1 MGIFP
6 KFIVRSDKGYGPTDD
21 YWYGPFAG
29 PTKAGV
35 DVNEFVAL
43 NFSAVYNAI
52 TIISQ
57 TIGSLP
63 LHLFKRTKRITQKVA
78 NKPGYGVLHSVANP
92 EMTAMTYRE
101 TTSAHELSWGNSYSE
116 IVRNGM
122 GQIAELWPISPD
134 RVTPKRQS
142 KRLVYDIN
150 VGVGKPITLP
160 RERIL
165 HIPGLGFDG
174 LIGYSVLTKARE
186 SIALG
191 MATEEY
197 GARFFGQGTNPAG
210 VLEMEENLGDAYE
223 DFAKKFKAGFEGL
236 GKSHKVMILERGLK
250 YKPLGVKPEDAQFLQ
265 TRAFTVVEIARWF
278 NIEPMKLKDHSKSSF
293 DNISSLQISH
303 VVDCIRPWT
312 VRREQ
317 NYNMQ
322 LLTPSERQQGYYYE
336 HVLEGLLRGDWA
348 ARGEFYSKMFQVG
361 AFSPNMILEKENMN
375 PVEGGDERFVPL
387 NMVPL
392 SMARKMIEM
401 QDEPG
406 EPEPGEENN
415 RLDRTLW
422 GRMLI
427 EYNKTVDNKDVAQ
440 RSITGRERI
449 SKQYYPL
456 IKAAAKRIVN
466 KEGNAVKN
474 QTKKRSQRSKASM
487 EKWLDSFYRKLP
499 GYIKQEMGPVFRSF
513 AEAIIEESAK
523 EIGVEP
529 DLKELDTFINDYI
542 ERYAERHVESSHG
555 QLVSLLN
562 PKDDGEKKDAH
573 EDHEDRA
580 DEPIEHDEFD
590 DVADRVDEWAE
601 DDKRPEKIATNESV
615 RMSNAVFQTVAF
627 GAGMSVVWKI
637 RGAKTC
643 PYCRELSGKRVSK
656 GQSFVDSGDV
666 LDPKSGSGPMK
677 INGIKTQPPLHQ
689 NCDCTL
695 SYI

>member
-1 MGIFP
+1 MSIFP
-6 KFIVRSDKGYGPTDD
+6 KFIVRSDKSYGPTDD
-21 YWYGPFAG
+21 YWYSPFAG

-57 TIGSLP
+57 TVGSLP
-63 LHLFKRTKRITQKVA
+63 LHLFKRTERITQKAV
-78 NKPGYGVLHSVANP
+78 NRPGYGVLHSVANP

-122 GQIAELWPISPD
+122 GQIVELWPIPPN
-134 RVTPKRQS
+134 RVTVRRAKKDDGTPGP
-142 KRLVYDIN
+142 LFYEIN
-150 VGVGKPITLP
+150 VGTGQPVFLP

-191 MATEEY
+191 MATEEF
-197 GARFFGQGTNPAG
+197 GARFFGQGTAPIG
-210 VLEMEENLGDAYE
+210 SLETPEDLGDGRE
-223 DFAKKFKAGFEGL
+223 DFAKEFQKGYAGL
-236 GKSHKVMILERGLK
+236 GKSHSVMILDRDMK
-250 YKPLGVKPEDAQFLQ
+250 YKPIGVKPEDAQFLQ
-265 TRAFTVVEIARWF
+265 TRAFTVVEISRWF

-293 DNISSLQISH
+293 NNITSLQTSH
-303 VVDCIRPWT
+303 VIDCIRPWL

-322 LLTPSERQQGYYYE
+322 MLSPEERQQGYYYE
-336 HVLEGLLRGDWA
+336 HVVEGLLRGDWA
-348 ARGEFYSKMFQVG
+348 ARGEFYTKMFNVG
-361 AFSPNMILEKENMN
+361 AFSPNDILEKENMN
-375 PVEGGDERFVPL
+375 PVEGGDERFVDL
-387 NMVPL
+387 NKVPL
-392 SMARKMIEM
+392 SMARKMIEI
-401 QDEPG
+401 QDDEENSRG
-406 EPEPGEENN
+406 EPEGAK
-415 RLDRTLW
+415 
-422 GRMLI
+422 LI
-427 EYNKTVDNKDVAQ
+427 EYKSV
-440 RSITGRERI
+440 TGRERI
-449 SKQYYPL
+449 SKRYYPL

-499 GYIKQEMGPVFRSF
+499 GYIKQEVGPVFRSF

-562 PKDDGEKKDAH
+562 PKPDEKKKDKTETVEH
-573 EDHEDRA
+573 REWA
-580 DEPIEHDEFD
+580 DDID
-590 DVADRVDEWAE
+590 DRVDEWSE
-601 DDKRPEKIATNESV
+601 DDKRSEKIATNESV
-615 RMSNAVFQTVAF
+615 RLANAIFQTVAF
-627 GAGMSVVWKI
+627 GAGMSVVWRI

-643 PYCRELSGKRVSK
+643 AYCRELNGKRVSK

-666 LDPKSGSGPMK
+666 LNPKAGTGPMK
-677 INGIKTQPPLHQ
+677 INGMKTQPPLHIS
-689 NCDCTL
+689 CDCYL
-695 SYI
+695 GAI